1 MYAYWRGNNMKD
13 LTKEPLIDLVKD
25 LSKLDVKVT
34 ELSIRDHY
42 SEEIDRVKMEY
53 NDIINEI
60 VRRFPPLKDDV
71 NLQPMVLRKT
81 KERKI

>member
-1 MYAYWRGNNMKD
+1 MHIVWGENNMKD

-25 LSKLDVKVT
+25 LSKLDIKVT

-42 SEEIDRVKMEY
+42 SEEIDKVKMEY
-53 NDIINEI
+53 NAIINEI

-71 NLQPMVLRKT
+71 NLQPMILKKKR
-81 KERKI
+81 R

>member
-1 MYAYWRGNNMKD
+1 MYAYWGGNNMKD

-25 LSKLDVKVT
+25 LSKLDIKVT
-34 ELSIRDHY
+34 ELSIRGHY
-42 SEEIDRVKMEY
+42 SEEIDKVKMEY

-71 NLQPMVLRKT
+71 NLQPMTLKKKR
-81 KERKI
+81 R